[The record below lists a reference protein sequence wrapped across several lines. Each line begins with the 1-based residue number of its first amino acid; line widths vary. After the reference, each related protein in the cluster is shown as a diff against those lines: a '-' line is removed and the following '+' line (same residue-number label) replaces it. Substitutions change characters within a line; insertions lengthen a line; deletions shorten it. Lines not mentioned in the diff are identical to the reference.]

1 MSLESAPYL
10 SLIIPTYNEAERIGA
25 TVTAVLE
32 YLRRQPYAAEV
43 LVVDDGSQDRTPE
56 IVAAYAPAVT
66 LVRLP
71 RNRGKGAAV
80 REGMLRARG
89 RYRVF
94 TDADLS
100 TPIEELGPL
109 LEQLE
114 AGADICIGS
123 RELDPSRLLHPQP
136 AYRRWMG
143 RVFRRIVQVLV
154 FFDLPQLHS
163 IEDTQC
169 GFKGFRADVAEALFS
184 RARIEGF
191 GFDVEILYL
200 AARAGYRIA
209 QIPVRW
215 RNDPRSHI
223 RLVRDPLRM
232 LIEVARIRLLH
243 RAG

>member
-1 MSLESAPYL
+1 M
-10 SLIIPTYNEAERIGA
+10 
-25 TVTAVLE
+25 
-32 YLRRQPYAAEV
+32 
-43 LVVDDGSQDRTPE
+43 VDDGSSDGTPD
-56 IVAAYAPAVT
+56 IVAAYVPRVT
-66 LVRLP
+66 LRVFE

-80 REGMLRARG
+80 REGMLHARG

-100 TPIEELGPL
+100 TPIEELEPL

-123 RELDPSRLLHPQP
+123 RELDPHRLVRPQP

-143 RVFRRIVQVLV
+143 RIFRRIVHLLV
-154 FFDLPQLHS
+154 FFDLPQLRG

-169 GFKGFRADVAEALFS
+169 GFKGFRGEVAEKLF
-184 RARIEGF
+184 AETRIDGF
-191 GFDVEILYL
+191 SFDVEILYL
-200 AARAGYRIA
+200 AARAGYRIV

-215 RNDPRSHI
+215 RDDPRSHVHI
-223 RLVRDPLRM
+223 LRDPLRM

-243 RAG
+243 RSR

>member
-1 MSLESAPYL
+1 MSLGADPYL
-10 SLIIPTYNEAERIGA
+10 SLIIPSYNEAQRIG
-25 TVTAVLE
+25 TTLESVLA

-43 LVVDDGSQDRTPE
+43 LVVDDGSRDRTPD

-71 RNRGKGAAV
+71 HNRGKGAAV

-100 TPIEELGPL
+100 TPIEELEPL

-123 RELDPSRLLHPQP
+123 RELDPSRLLRPQP

-143 RVFRRIVQVLV
+143 RLFRRIVQLLV
-154 FFDLPQLHS
+154 FFDLPQLRS
-163 IEDTQC
+163 VEDTQC
-169 GFKGFRADVAEALFS
+169 GFKGFRADVAEKLFAQ
-184 RARIEGF
+184 ARVDGF

-200 AARAGYRIA
+200 AARAGYRIV

-223 RLVRDPLRM
+223 HLLRDPLRM

-243 RAG
+243 RPR